1 MGAELFRVARGQSH
15 ATNMSVEALYINT
28 IFSRETLETSEIP
41 QGSLGGKRGERTGVV
56 ATDSTVIL
64 LLGASISSSARWR

>member
-15 ATNMSVEALYINT
+15 ATNMSVEALYINS
-28 IFSRETLETSEIP
+28 IFSRETLETSEIL
-41 QGSLGGKRGERTGVV
+41 QGSLGGKREERTGVV

-64 LLGASISSSARWR
+64 PLGASISSSARWR